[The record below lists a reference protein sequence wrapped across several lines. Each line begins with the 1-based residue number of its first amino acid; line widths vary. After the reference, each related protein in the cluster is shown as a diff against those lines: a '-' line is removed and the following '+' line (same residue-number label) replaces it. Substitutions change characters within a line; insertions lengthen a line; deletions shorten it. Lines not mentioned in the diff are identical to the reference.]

1 MTMHD
6 GKASA
11 LEIVVRA
18 KRVDL
23 DERVRGAAR
32 EKLGRIQRFAKDA
45 TRAEVDFSELK
56 NPRIAAN
63 QVCEAT
69 VHLRR
74 HVVKA
79 HAAAGEQLAALDLCV
94 EKLEHQ
100 VAKLKEKRVARAHP
114 RRRDFQTHA
123 MPADEYAHEQN
134 LAAAEPD
141 TEARVVRTKQL
152 MMEPMTLG
160 EAALQMEL
168 LGHDFFLFTNRES
181 HLAAVLYRR
190 HDGHLGLIEGSG

>member
-1 MTMHD
+1 MTTRD
-6 GKASA
+6 SQAGA

-23 DERVRGAAR
+23 GRGVRDAAE
-32 EKLGRIQRFAKDA
+32 EKLARIQRFARDA

-56 NPRIAAN
+56 NPRISAN

-79 HAAAGEQLAALDLCV
+79 HAAAHEQLAALDLCV

-100 VAKLKEKRVARAHP
+100 VTKLKEKRVARAHP

-123 MPADEYAHEQN
+123 LPADDYAHELN
-134 LAAAEPD
+134 LASAEPD
-141 TEARVVRTKQL
+141 IEARVVRTKQL
-152 MMEPMTLG
+152 AMEPMTPE
-160 EAALQMEL
+160 EAALKMEL
-168 LGHDFFLFTNRES
+168 LGHDFFLFTNVEN
-181 HLAAVLYRR
+181 HAAAVLYRR

>member
-6 GKASA
+6 GQASA

-23 DERVRGAAR
+23 DERVRDAAR
-32 EKLGRIQRFAKDA
+32 EKLGRIRRFAKDA
-45 TRAEVDFSELK
+45 SRAEVDFSELK

-79 HAAAGEQLAALDLCV
+79 HAAAKEQLAALDLCV

-123 MPADEYAHEQN
+123 MPADDYAHEQN
-134 LAAAEPD
+134 LAASEPD
-141 TEARVVRTKQL
+141 TEARLVRTKQL
-152 MMEPMTLG
+152 TMQAMSPVD
-160 EAALQMEL
+160 AALQMEL
-168 LGHDFFLFTNRES
+168 LGHDFFLFTNAEN
-181 HLAAVLYRR
+181 HAAAVLYRR
-190 HDGHLGLIEGSG
+190 HDGHLGLIEGSS